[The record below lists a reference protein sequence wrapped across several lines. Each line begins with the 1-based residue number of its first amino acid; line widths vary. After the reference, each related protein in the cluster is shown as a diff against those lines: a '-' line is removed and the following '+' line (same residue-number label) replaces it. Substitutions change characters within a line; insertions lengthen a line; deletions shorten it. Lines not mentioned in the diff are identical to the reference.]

1 LETIA
6 SPHVVIDFSQ
16 RPGRIVTPHGFERS
30 IQHDPPR
37 PYTFD
42 HVAYDE
48 EGDVLYMA
56 IGKPRPAYDSPET
69 PEGHIVRC
77 DENYEVI
84 GVTIVSAKWWLETK
98 GELKVTLPETPAVGD
113 TREVKAALA
122 A

>member
-1 LETIA
+1 MIHL
-6 SPHVVIDFSQ
+6 
-16 RPGRIVTPHGFERS
+16 G
-30 IQHDPPR
+30 

-42 HVAYDE
+42 DVVYDA
-48 EGDVLYMA
+48 EGDVLYMS

-69 PEGHIVRC
+69 LEGHIVRY
-77 DENYEVI
+77 DENYRVI

-98 GELKVTLPETPAVGD
+98 GELRVTLRETPAVAD